1 MKFAKVLGIILL
13 VVVLGAAMADV
24 VTSLSSSVSNDPSSQ
39 LVLYL
44 KGLLWLMVL
53 GIIAV
58 GLVWD
63 RLRSRR

>member
-13 VVVLGAAMADV
+13 VVVLGAAMAEV
-24 VTSLSSSVSNDPSSQ
+24 VTDLSSSVSNDPSSQ

-63 RLRSRR
+63 RLRSR